1 MLHLFRIALAMLL
14 LGSLSA
20 CMKPSDLAD
29 GADYYL
35 RDAGGLD
42 HSASQRS
49 NNRRIQADSFIY
61 IGQGPFVPPGY
72 RYARP
77 NVVAE
82 QAFEGFVEYF
92 PLVRRAK
99 APLGL
104 DDAMREARAAGAHYL
119 LYCRFA
125 RGDNRIGNWEEW
137 EDEEELGRVGRD
149 RSVIQ
154 VMLIETSTRFLV
166 DSATIRSR
174 GGFLT
179 FYDATPEDLLRPP
192 LEQYAQEL
200 LGLNS
205 RGTGYE

>member
-35 RDAGGLD
+35 RDAGVLD

-154 VMLIETSTRFLV
+154 VMLIETSTRFLGGQCDHSQPRRFPDV
-166 DSATIRSR
+166 LRRHPGRPAASAAGAIRPGIAGPEQSR
-174 GGFLT
+174 NRL
-179 FYDATPEDLLRPP
+179 
-192 LEQYAQEL
+192 
-200 LGLNS
+200 
-205 RGTGYE
+205 

>member
-29 GADYYL
+29 GAEYYL
-35 RDAGGLD
+35 RDAGVLD

-125 RGDNRIGNWEEW
+125 RATTG
-137 EDEEELGRVGRD
+137 
-149 RSVIQ
+149 
-154 VMLIETSTRFLV
+154 
-166 DSATIRSR
+166 SATGRSGKTKR
-174 GGFLT
+174 
-179 FYDATPEDLLRPP
+179 
-192 LEQYAQEL
+192 
-200 LGLNS
+200 NS
-205 RGTGYE
+205 AGSGAIAVSSRSC

>member
-1 MLHLFRIALAMLL
+1 M
-14 LGSLSA
+14 
-20 CMKPSDLAD
+20 
-29 GADYYL
+29 
-35 RDAGGLD
+35 LD

-61 IGQGPFVPPGY
+61 IGQ
-72 RYARP
+72 ARSC
-77 NVVAE
+77 
-82 QAFEGFVEYF
+82 
-92 PLVRRAK
+92 RRATGTRGRTWWPSRPSK
-99 APLGL
+99 VSSSISRWCAAPRRRS
-104 DDAMREARAAGAHYL
+104 AWTTRCARRAAGAHYL

>member
-14 LGSLSA
+14 PGSLSA

-35 RDAGGLD
+35 RDAGVLD

-104 DDAMREARAAGAHYL
+104 TTRCARRVPPALTTCCTAVSPG
-119 LYCRFA
+119 RQQD
-125 RGDNRIGNWEEW
+125 RQ
-137 EDEEELGRVGRD
+137 LGGVGRRRGTRPGRARSQCHPGHAD
-149 RSVIQ
+149 RDQ
-154 VMLIETSTRFLV
+154 HPFPGGQRDHPQPRRFPDV
-166 DSATIRSR
+166 
-174 GGFLT
+174 
-179 FYDATPEDLLRPP
+179 LRRHPGRPAASP

>member
-1 MLHLFRIALAMLL
+1 M
-14 LGSLSA
+14 
-20 CMKPSDLAD
+20 
-29 GADYYL
+29 
-35 RDAGGLD
+35 LD

-82 QAFEGFVEYF
+82 QAFEGFVEHF

-125 RGDNRIGNWEEW
+125 RATTG
-137 EDEEELGRVGRD
+137 
-149 RSVIQ
+149 
-154 VMLIETSTRFLV
+154 
-166 DSATIRSR
+166 SATGRSGKTKR
-174 GGFLT
+174 
-179 FYDATPEDLLRPP
+179 
-192 LEQYAQEL
+192 
-200 LGLNS
+200 NS
-205 RGTGYE
+205 AGSGAIAVSSRSC

>member
-35 RDAGGLD
+35 RDAGVLD

-92 PLVRRAK
+92 RWCAAPRRRSAWTTRCARRVPP
-99 APLGL
+99 APTTCCT
-104 DDAMREARAAGAHYL
+104 AVSPGATT
-119 LYCRFA
+119 
-125 RGDNRIGNWEEW
+125 G
-137 EDEEELGRVGRD
+137 
-149 RSVIQ
+149 
-154 VMLIETSTRFLV
+154 
-166 DSATIRSR
+166 SATGRSGKTKR
-174 GGFLT
+174 
-179 FYDATPEDLLRPP
+179 
-192 LEQYAQEL
+192 
-200 LGLNS
+200 NS
-205 RGTGYE
+205 AGSGAIAVSSRSC

>member
-35 RDAGGLD
+35 RDAGVLD

-92 PLVRRAK
+92 PLVRRASQ
-99 APLGL
+99 PEGL
-104 DDAMREARAAGAHYL
+104 DQAMIDARSAGAHYL
-119 LYCRFA
+119 LYSRFA
-125 RGDNRIGNWEEW
+125 GADDRIGTVVEW
-137 EDEEELGRVGRD
+137 EDEEALDRLGVDSG
-149 RSVIQ
+149 VIQ
-154 VMLIETSTRFLV
+154 LMLIETGTRYLV
-166 DSATIRSR
+166 DTARIHIR
-174 GGFLT
+174 GGILT
-179 FYDATPEDLLRPP
+179 FYDNQPADQLRAPF
-192 LEQYAQEL
+192 EQYARTL
-200 LGLNS
+200 LGVS
-205 RGTGYE
+205 ER

>member
-1 MLHLFRIALAMLL
+1 
-14 LGSLSA
+14 
-20 CMKPSDLAD
+20 
-29 GADYYL
+29 
-35 RDAGGLD
+35 
-42 HSASQRS
+42 
-49 NNRRIQADSFIY
+49 
-61 IGQGPFVPPGY
+61 
-72 RYARP
+72 
-77 NVVAE
+77 
-82 QAFEGFVEYF
+82 
-92 PLVRRAK
+92 RAK

>member
-35 RDAGGLD
+35 RDAGVLD

-99 APLGL
+99 AP
-104 DDAMREARAAGAHYL
+104 
-119 LYCRFA
+119 
-125 RGDNRIGNWEEW
+125 
-137 EDEEELGRVGRD
+137 
-149 RSVIQ
+149 
-154 VMLIETSTRFLV
+154 
-166 DSATIRSR
+166 
-174 GGFLT
+174 
-179 FYDATPEDLLRPP
+179 
-192 LEQYAQEL
+192 
-200 LGLNS
+200 
-205 RGTGYE
+205 

>member
-35 RDAGGLD
+35 RDAGVLD

-104 DDAMREARAAGAHYL
+104 DDAMREARCRRRPLPAVLPFRPGRQQDRQLGGVGRRRGTRPGRARSQCHPGHADRDQHPFPGGQCDHSQPRRFPDVLRRHPGRPAASAAG
-119 LYCRFA
+119 
-125 RGDNRIGNWEEW
+125 
-137 EDEEELGRVGRD
+137 
-149 RSVIQ
+149 
-154 VMLIETSTRFLV
+154 
-166 DSATIRSR
+166 TIRPGIAGPEQSR
-174 GGFLT
+174 NRL
-179 FYDATPEDLLRPP
+179 
-192 LEQYAQEL
+192 
-200 LGLNS
+200 
-205 RGTGYE
+205 

>member
-1 MLHLFRIALAMLL
+1 M
-14 LGSLSA
+14 
-20 CMKPSDLAD
+20 
-29 GADYYL
+29 
-35 RDAGGLD
+35 
-42 HSASQRS
+42 
-49 NNRRIQADSFIY
+49 
-61 IGQGPFVPPGY
+61 
-72 RYARP
+72 
-77 NVVAE
+77 VAE

-137 EDEEELGRVGRD
+137 EDEEELGKVGRD